1 MKVRKAALSDAK
13 ECLKMRAREE
23 KIWSAIDF
31 VSSVRNK
38 HCIFLVAEKKER
50 IVGYCIGFIVPTQ
63 KKESML
69 HETRVDKPERGNGIG
84 KQLVDAFSKEA
95 FGRGVDAINAQ
106 IEPKHAKFY
115 CEKCEF
121 KKNAKWIEIKR
132 VPNIMDFAGAWKITD
147 KEAEKMKKGLRRA
160 WKMRK
165 FKSLNL
171 S

>member
-63 KKESML
+63 KKEAML
-69 HETRVDKPERGNGIG
+69 HETRVDKPERGKGAG
-84 KQLVDAFSKEA
+84 KKLVSAFCKEA
-95 FGRGVDAINAQ
+95 FRRKVRDIYSE
-106 IEPKHAKFY
+106 IEPKHVDFY
-115 CEKCEF
+115 CKKCGF
-121 KKNAKWIEIKR
+121 KKNARCIEIK
-132 VPNIMDFAGAWKITD
+132 KSKD
-147 KEAEKMKKGLRRA
+147 K
-160 WKMRK
+160 
-165 FKSLNL
+165 
-171 S
+171 